1 MNYDRKEVIMLNFF
15 ISGIDYIFEHYA
27 SSIAIILAVV
37 YLYLR
42 FFRKESVTYE
52 EKTSIKKQSKKAL

>member
-1 MNYDRKEVIMLNFF
+1 MLNFF

-27 SSIAIILAVV
+27 SSIAIILAIV

-52 EKTSIKKQSKKAL
+52 EKTSIKKQSKKAV